1 MPVELINKQS
11 DNLFK
16 ELTSERRVLLGSS
29 AELSSTVEAKVSAWK
44 EGAKRA
50 LEVDNPFS
58 DDQAN
63 LRRLTNNQD
72 IDVLLKSYISFCKK
86 AKYHVDSSFW
96 HKELLDKKSNETAKS
111 LLLLDWQ
118 KKLDKSVSEWYFET
132 LSRMREEFYKQLTD
146 WLNLLEEL
154 IYSLESLGL
163 EPGMYL
169 DLSDADLKSE
179 SINELKRWADYLK
192 NDQGAK
198 KVSEML
204 GKVRQIESSTKIEK
218 VLKSVA
224 FKQPV
229 VDINSKEEIVGVV
242 QGKDI
247 EHALPSELALLSDS
261 ETSVLFDLKYLES
274 RLLSFEM
281 QGITEME
288 QEESI
293 LVDESVE
300 EDSKLGPMILCV
312 DTSGSMYGTPEHIAK
327 AMALYLSTVARKQSR
342 NCYLINF
349 STSIVTF
356 DLTGKKGLGSLIK
369 FLSSSFHGGTDVAPA
384 LRHATE
390 LMKNESYKNADVLVI
405 SDFVMGELPKTVMKS
420 IEEQRDKGNKFNSLV
435 IGDCFMYKHSKT
447 QFDLEWIYN
456 PSTSGIQELVN
467 FKQKMSVTYL

>member
-1 MPVELINKQS
+1 MPVELIHKQS
-11 DNLFK
+11 DDLLK
-16 ELTSERRVLLGSS
+16 ELTSERSVLLGNLD
-29 AELSSTVEAKVSAWK
+29 ELSSKVEAKVRAWK
-44 EGAKRA
+44 VGAERS

-63 LRRLTNNQD
+63 LKIWMNNQD
-72 IDVLLKSYISFCKK
+72 VDRLLKNYISFCQK

-96 HKELLDKKSNETAKS
+96 HKELLENKPNDTARS

-132 LSRMREEFYKQLTD
+132 LSRMRKEFYKQISE

-154 IYSLESLGL
+154 MYSLESLGL
-163 EPGMYL
+163 ELGMYF
-169 DLSDADLKSE
+169 DLADVELKSG
-179 SINELKRWADYLK
+179 SIEELKRWADYLK
-192 NDQGAK
+192 NDEGAK
-198 KVSEML
+198 KVSELL

-247 EHALPSELALLSDS
+247 EHALPSELALLSDP

-281 QGITEME
+281 QGITEIE
-288 QEESI
+288 QERSI

-312 DTSGSMYGTPEHIAK
+312 DTSGSMHGAPEHIAK
-327 AMALYLSTVARKQSR
+327 AMALYLSTVARKQDR

-356 DLTGKKGLGSLIK
+356 DLTGKKGLESLIK

-384 LRHATE
+384 LHHATE
-390 LMKNESYKNADVLVI
+390 LMKNESYENADVLVI
-405 SDFVMGELPKTVMKS
+405 SDFIMGELPKNVMKS

-435 IGDCFMYKHSKT
+435 IGDCFMYQQSKT

-456 PSTSGIQELVN
+456 PYTSGIEELVN
-467 FKQKMSVTYL
+467 FKQNLGLS

>member
-1 MPVELINKQS
+1 MPVELIHKQS
-11 DNLFK
+11 DHLQK
-16 ELTSERRVLLGSS
+16 KLTSERRVLLGNSD
-29 AELSSTVEAKVSAWK
+29 ELSSKVEAKVSAWK
-44 EGAKRA
+44 DGAERA
-50 LEVDNPFS
+50 LKVGNPFS

-63 LRRLTNNQD
+63 LKIWMNNQD
-72 IDVLLKSYISFCKK
+72 IDGLLKNYISFCQKT
-86 AKYHVDSSFW
+86 KYHVDSSFW
-96 HKELLDKKSNETAKS
+96 HKELLEKKPNDTARS

-132 LSRMREEFYKQLTD
+132 LSQMREEFYKQISD
-146 WLNLLEEL
+146 WLNFLEEL

-163 EPGMYL
+163 EPGMYF
-169 DLSDADLKSE
+169 DLADVELKSG
-179 SINELKRWADYLK
+179 SMKELKRWAGYLK
-192 NDQGAK
+192 NDEGAK
-198 KVSEML
+198 KVSELL

-247 EHALPSELALLSDS
+247 ERALPSELALLSDP

-281 QGITEME
+281 QGITEID
-288 QEESI
+288 QEKNI

-300 EDSKLGPMILCV
+300 EVSKLGPMILCV

-327 AMALYLSTVARKQSR
+327 AMALFLSTVARKQSR

-356 DLTGKKGLGSLIK
+356 DLTGKKGLESLIK

-390 LMKNESYKNADVLVI
+390 LMKNESYENADVLVI
-405 SDFVMGELPKTVMKS
+405 SDFIMGELPINVIKN
-420 IEEQRDKGNKFNSLV
+420 IEEQRDRGNKFNSLV
-435 IGDCFMYKHSKT
+435 IGDCFMYQQSKT
-447 QFDLEWIYN
+447 QFDLEWVYN
-456 PSTSGIQELVN
+456 PYTSGIQELVN
-467 FKQKMSVTYL
+467 FKKSMSLA

>member
-1 MPVELINKQS
+1 MPVELIHKQS
-11 DNLFK
+11 DNLLK
-16 ELTSERRVLLGSS
+16 ELTSERSVLLGNLD
-29 AELSSTVEAKVSAWK
+29 ELSSKVEAKVSTWK
-44 EGAKRA
+44 EGVERS

-58 DDQAN
+58 NDQAN
-63 LRRLTNNQD
+63 LKIWMNNQD
-72 IDVLLKSYISFCKK
+72 NDELLKNYVSFCQK

-96 HKELLDKKSNETAKS
+96 HKELLEKKPNDTARS

-132 LSRMREEFYKQLTD
+132 LSRKREEFYKQISE

-154 IYSLESLGL
+154 MYSLESLGL

-169 DLSDADLKSE
+169 DLSDVELKSG
-179 SINELKRWADYLK
+179 SIEALKRWADYLK
-192 NDQGAK
+192 NDEGVK
-198 KVSEML
+198 KVSELL

-224 FKQPV
+224 FKQSV
-229 VDINSKEEIVGVV
+229 VDIDSKEEIVGVL

-247 EHALPSELALLSDS
+247 EHALPSELALLSDP

-281 QGITEME
+281 QGITEID

-293 LVDESVE
+293 LVDESIE
-300 EDSKLGPMILCV
+300 ELSKLGPMILCV
-312 DTSGSMYGTPEHIAK
+312 DTSGSMYGVPEHIAK
-327 AMALYLSTVARKQSR
+327 AMALYLSTVARKQDR

-356 DLTGKKGLGSLIK
+356 DLTGKKGMESLIK

-390 LMKNESYKNADVLVI
+390 LMKNEAYENADVLVI
-405 SDFVMGELPKTVMKS
+405 SDFIMGELPKNVMKS
-420 IEEQRDKGNKFNSLV
+420 IEEHRGKGNKFNSLV
-435 IGDCFMYKHSKT
+435 VGDCFMYQRSKT

-456 PSTSGIQELVN
+456 PHTSSIQELVN
-467 FKQKMSVTYL
+467 FKQSLSLA